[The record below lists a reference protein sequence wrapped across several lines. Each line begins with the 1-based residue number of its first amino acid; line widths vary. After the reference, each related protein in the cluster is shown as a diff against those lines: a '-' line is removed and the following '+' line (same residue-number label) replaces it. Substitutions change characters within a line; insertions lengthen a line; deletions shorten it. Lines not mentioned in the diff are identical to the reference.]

1 MNGYLLGFDIGGTKS
16 AVILG
21 RIRGDMRP
29 EIVEREEIPTLAAR
43 SPEDT
48 ISRMISIAKRQM
60 DKNQLKSADVLA
72 GGISCGGPLDSK
84 AGLILSPPNLPGW
97 DRIAIVD
104 RLGSVFQCPFALQN
118 DANAGALAEWKYGAG
133 AGLENVIFITF
144 GTGCGAGLIL
154 DGTLYAGTNDMA
166 GECGH
171 VRLSE
176 YGPAGYGKCGSME
189 GFCSG
194 AGLARLGEN
203 LLTAYAQQGKASAL
217 HAVHGNMTAKDIALA
232 AFSGDELASEVFR
245 ISSEKLGYGL
255 AMLIDILNPQAI
267 ILGGIY
273 ARCEKLIRPHVDGI
287 LACECLPGS
296 LGQCVIQSSK
306 LGEAIGDYAALA
318 TALTGQQKTL
328 I

>member
-1 MNGYLLGFDIGGTKS
+1 MSGYLLGFDIGGTKS

-21 RIRGDMRP
+21 RNREDMCP
-29 EIVEREEIPTLAAR
+29 EIVEREEISTFAAGKT
-43 SPEDT
+43 EDT
-48 ISRMISIAKRQM
+48 LSRMVYIAKRQLE
-60 DKNQLKSADVLA
+60 KNQLKPMDVLA

-84 AGLILSPPNLPGW
+84 KGLILSPPNLPGW
-97 DRIAIVD
+97 DHIAITD
-104 RLGSVFQCPFALQN
+104 RLNSVFQCPFTLQN
-118 DANAGALAEWKYGAG
+118 DANAGALAEWRYGAG
-133 AGLENVIFITF
+133 AGLENVVFITF

-154 DGTLYAGTNDMA
+154 DGKLFAGTNDMA

-203 LLTAYAQQGKASAL
+203 MLKAYEQRGKTSAL
-217 HAVHGNMTAKDIALA
+217 HSFQGHMTAKDIALA
-232 AFSGDELASEVFR
+232 ALSGDALASEVFR

-255 AMLIDILNPQAI
+255 AMLIDILNPQTI
-267 ILGGIY
+267 ILGGIF
-273 ARCEKLIRPHVDGI
+273 ARCEGLIRPHVDRI

-296 LGQCVIQSSK
+296 LERCTIQPSK

-318 TALTGQQKTL
+318 TALTGL
-328 I
+328 